1 MPGGIM
7 QLTAY
12 GAQDLYLTGNPD
24 ITFFKYVYRRYSNF
38 SMEYI
43 ELNFDKMP
51 TFTQTRT
58 TTCHCKIGR
67 NADLLYDGY
76 IVYSLPALFTH
87 KTDVEQAN
95 DFYAEINQG
104 FLLKNIPLTEP
115 ISFVK
120 NIGNNLINTV
130 DISIGGLVVDK
141 QYGKWLSIW
150 NELTLSDGK
159 LRAYRNLTSS
169 DTFSGSYTTPLSEPL
184 VNNSSSSAIDQNVL
198 LSPAKKLYVPL
209 PFWFCQNPG
218 LAIPLIALQ
227 YTDVVITVEF
237 NPLSHIVR
245 IGLPH
250 QSPDFFFDTVNNP
263 DYDSSLN
270 RPNNY
275 IEQNSV
281 YNTYLRRLLTGQLE
295 NDQYNYSQINVL
307 DRYTPGWKQN
317 SYLLMNYIYL
327 SDDERIRFAQNTHEY
342 LITQTQ
348 NKIEDG
354 LKGSGSS
361 MPRTNYINIS
371 TFNHPVKELVWVL
384 QRPEVQDTNDWDNYI
399 LVDSNT
405 FTSYKFIKDVSTHI
419 LDNKYLLNIGAPMMS
434 SSVLKDTT
442 TDEHTTDNVVN
453 HIMKLLQNNTS
464 IIDNQNP
471 EVLQGDT
478 SMNYVDI
485 LRSAKLI
492 FNGVD
497 RFSEQDH
504 GFFSH
509 LQAYKYHSNT
519 GLPGTYMYSFA
530 LKPED
535 EQPSGTCN
543 MSRLKNAQLAIQIGQ
558 LKNAA
563 TQKFTLYLFARNYN
577 VFRIMAG
584 IGSLVFAN

>member
-43 ELNFDKMP
+43 ELAFDRLP
-51 TFTQTRT
+51 QFTQTSS

-95 DFYAEINQG
+95 EFYANINNKT
-104 FLLKNIPLTEP
+104 LLQNIPLTEP

-130 DISIGGLVVDK
+130 SISIGGLTIDK
-141 QYGKWLSIW
+141 QYGRWLSIW
-150 NELTLSDGK
+150 NELTLPDGK
-159 LRAYRNLTSS
+159 LRAYRNITSC
-169 DTFSGSYTTPLSEPL
+169 DTFSGSYTTPLSESI
-184 VNNSSSSAIDQNVL
+184 VNSSDSSAINEHIL
-198 LSPAKKLYVPL
+198 LAPAKKLYIPL
-209 PFWFCQNPG
+209 PFWFCKNPG

-227 YTDVVITVEF
+227 YTTVVITVEF
-237 NPLSHIVR
+237 NPLSHVVR
-245 IGLPH
+245 IGLPQ
-250 QSPDFFFDTVNNP
+250 QSPAYFFDTSNNP
-263 DYDSSLN
+263 DYDASLN
-270 RPNNY
+270 KANNY
-275 IEQNSV
+275 IEQNSI
-281 YNTYLRRLLTGQLE
+281 YNTYLRQLLTGRLE
-295 NDQYNYSQINVL
+295 NNEYNYSQVNIL
-307 DRYTPGWKQN
+307 DRYVTGWKQN

-327 SDDERIRFAQNTHEY
+327 SDDERVRFAQNTHEY

-348 NKIEDG
+348 SRIEDG
-354 LKGSGSS
+354 LKGSGTN

-399 LVDSNT
+399 LIDSNT
-405 FTSYKFIKDVSTHI
+405 FSSYKFIKDVSTHI
-419 LDNKYLLNIGAPMMS
+419 LDNKYLLNIGTPSMS
-434 SSVLKDTT
+434 GILKNTT
-442 TDEHTTDNVVN
+442 TDEHTTDNVIN
-453 HIMKLLQNNTS
+453 HVLKVLQHNTS

-471 EVLQGDT
+471 DVIQGNT
-478 SMNYVDI
+478 SLNYVDI
-485 LRSAKLI
+485 LRSAKLV

-497 RFSEQDH
+497 RFGEQDH
-504 GFFSH
+504 NFFSH

-530 LKPED
+530 LHPED
-535 EQPSGTCN
+535 DQPSGTCN
-543 MSRLKNAQLAIQIGQ
+543 MSRLKNVQLAIQIGQ
-558 LKNAA
+558 LKNVA
-563 TQKFTLYLFARNYN
+563 TQKFTLYLFAINYN

>member
-1 MPGGIM
+1 M

-43 ELNFDKMP
+43 ELAFDRLP
-51 TFTQTRT
+51 QFTQTSS

-95 DFYAEINQG
+95 EFYANINNKT
-104 FLLKNIPLTEP
+104 LLQNIPLTEP

-130 DISIGGLVVDK
+130 SISIGGLTIDK
-141 QYGKWLSIW
+141 QYGRWLSIW
-150 NELTLSDGK
+150 NELTLPDGK
-159 LRAYRNLTSS
+159 LRAYRNITSC
-169 DTFSGSYTTPLSEPL
+169 DTFSGSYTTPLSESI
-184 VNNSSSSAIDQNVL
+184 VNSSDSSAINEHIL
-198 LSPAKKLYVPL
+198 LAPAKKLYIPL
-209 PFWFCQNPG
+209 PFWFCKNPG

-227 YTDVVITVEF
+227 YTTVVITVEF
-237 NPLSHIVR
+237 NPLSHVVR
-245 IGLPH
+245 IGLPQ
-250 QSPDFFFDTVNNP
+250 QSPAYFFDTSNNP
-263 DYDSSLN
+263 DYDASLN
-270 RPNNY
+270 KANNY
-275 IEQNSV
+275 IEQNSI
-281 YNTYLRRLLTGQLE
+281 YNTYLRQLLTGRLE
-295 NDQYNYSQINVL
+295 NNEYNYSQVNIL
-307 DRYTPGWKQN
+307 DRYVTGWKQN

-327 SDDERIRFAQNTHEY
+327 SDDERVRFAQNTHEY

-348 NKIEDG
+348 SRIEDG
-354 LKGSGSS
+354 LKGSGTN

-399 LVDSNT
+399 LIDSNT
-405 FTSYKFIKDVSTHI
+405 FSSYKFIKDVSTHI
-419 LDNKYLLNIGAPMMS
+419 LDNKYLLNIGTPSMS
-434 SSVLKDTT
+434 GILKNTT
-442 TDEHTTDNVVN
+442 TDEHTTDNVIN
-453 HIMKLLQNNTS
+453 HVLKVLQHNTS

-471 EVLQGDT
+471 DVIQGNT
-478 SMNYVDI
+478 SLNYVDI
-485 LRSAKLI
+485 LRSAKLV

-497 RFSEQDH
+497 RFGEQDH
-504 GFFSH
+504 NFFSH

-530 LKPED
+530 LHPED
-535 EQPSGTCN
+535 DQPSGTCN
-543 MSRLKNAQLAIQIGQ
+543 MSRLKNVQLAIQIGQ
-558 LKNAA
+558 LKNVA
-563 TQKFTLYLFARNYN
+563 TQKFTLYLFAINYN